1 MNKKNLNIL
10 TNIIGAVESGGQVY
24 GNRNYSAYAG
34 AYKNSPNEHTC
45 TLGWAQ
51 NCGYNAMNLCKLIFQ
66 KSPSEFRKADT
77 ANIEAKLNVDWVA
90 TRWNPNSAEQKA
102 LIAIITT
109 DTGKKIQD
117 ELFEETAKK
126 YINEALAYDK
136 TMSVQAQMMWCEIQH
151 LGGLSAAQR
160 IFNKA
165 KKPYTVDSIF
175 DALMSDQSDMSSSNQ
190 VGDKK
195 YQSRHECCVRWIKQY
210 VPEKN
215 MTQNAPDQSNDVVQ
229 KTQEVSTMTEQKAIE
244 ALINTAKNEIGYLE
258 KKSNSQLDSK
268 TANAGSNNYTKYW
281 RDIASWGLGNYQAQ
295 YWCAAFVYWCF
306 RMTFGRDTAK
316 ALLYHE
322 PFIYCPTAGSLF
334 KQHNRLFADPKVG
347 DVVLFMKSG
356 GVFGHTGIV
365 YKVDN
370 TNFYT
375 IEGNTSSASGVVAN
389 GGGVA
394 YKQYNRAS
402 SKSAGHRFCRPDYS
416 LVKSVNNV
424 PVTVEKDYLSLGD
437 SGKEVKEMQKMLI
450 ALGYDLGSY
459 GADGDFGKATD
470 VALRKFQADCKLT
483 VDGQYGAKT
492 KKKLTNKYNK
502 KTATKET
509 ELHEEGKW
517 VGIVTADSLNVRTW
531 AGTENPTCS
540 FSPLKYGTEVDV
552 CDSKE
557 DRDGKE
563 WYYIKYNNKHGFVSS
578 SYVKKK

>member
-1 MNKKNLNIL
+1 MNKKNLQIL
-10 TNIIGAVESGGQVY
+10 TNIIGAVEAGGQVY
-24 GNRNYSAYAG
+24 GNRNYSGYAG

-51 NCGYNAMNLCKLIFQ
+51 NYGYNAMKLCKMIFQ
-66 KSPSEFRKADT
+66 KSPSEFRKSDT
-77 ANIEAKLNVDWVA
+77 ANIESKLNIDWVA
-90 TRWNPNSAEQKA
+90 TKWNPNSAEQKA

-109 DTGKKIQD
+109 ATGKQCQD

-126 YINEALAYDK
+126 YIEEALAYDK

-151 LGGLSAAQR
+151 LGGLSASKR

-165 KKPYTVDSIF
+165 QKPYTVDSIF
-175 DALMSDQSDMSSSNQ
+175 SALMSDQKDASSSNQ
-190 VGDKK
+190 VGDQK

-210 VPEKN
+210 VPEKA
-215 MTQNAPDQSNDVVQ
+215 TKA
-229 KTQEVSTMTEQKAIE
+229 QEATDMTEQKAIE
-244 ALINTAKNEIGYLE
+244 ALINTAKNEVGYLE
-258 KKSNSQLDSK
+258 KKSNAQLDNK
-268 TANAGSNNYTKYW
+268 TGNAGSNNYTKYW

-347 DVVLFMKSG
+347 DVVLFMKSS

-402 SKSAGHRFCRPDYS
+402 SKATGHRFCRPDYS

-450 ALGYDLGSY
+450 ALGYDLGSF

-470 VALRKFQADCKLT
+470 DALRKFQSEHKLT

-502 KTATKET
+502 KVNQSQSET
-509 ELHEEGKW
+509 GLNEEGKW
-517 VGIVTADSLNVRTW
+517 KGVVTADSLNVRTW
-531 AGTENPTCS
+531 AGIENPTCS
-540 FSPLKYGTEVDV
+540 FSPLKRGTEVDV
-552 CDSKE
+552 CDTKK
-557 DRDGKE
+557 DKDGKD

-578 SYVKKK
+578 SYVTKK

>member
-90 TRWNPNSAEQKA
+90 TRWNPNGAEQKA

-109 DTGKKIQD
+109 ETGKKVQD
-117 ELFEETAKK
+117 ELFEETTKK
-126 YINEALAYDK
+126 YIKDALSYDS

-210 VPEKN
+210 VSN
-215 MTQNAPDQSNDVVQ
+215 QSNDSAQ

-258 KKSNSQLDSK
+258 KKSNAQLDSK
-268 TANAGSNNYTKYW
+268 TVNAGSNNYTKYW

-402 SKSAGHRFCRPDYS
+402 SKATGHRFCRPDYS

-437 SGKEVKEMQKMLI
+437 NGKEVKEMQKMLI

-470 VALRKFQADCKLT
+470 VALRQFQSDCKLT

>member
-51 NCGYNAMNLCKLIFQ
+51 NYGYNAMNLCKLIFQ

-77 ANIEAKLNVDWVA
+77 ANIEAKLNVDWVT

-175 DALMSDQSDMSSSNQ
+175 AALMSDQSDMSSSNQ

-210 VPEKN
+210 V
-215 MTQNAPDQSNDVVQ
+215 QNQSNDSAQ
-229 KTQEVSTMTEQKAIE
+229 KTQEVSNMTEQKAIE

-258 KKSNSQLDSK
+258 KKSNAQLDSK

-306 RMTFGRDTAK
+306 RTTFGRDTAK

-402 SKSAGHRFCRPDYS
+402 SKATGHRFCRPDYS

-459 GADGDFGKATD
+459 GADGDFG
-470 VALRKFQADCKLT
+470 
-483 VDGQYGAKT
+483 
-492 KKKLTNKYNK
+492 
-502 KTATKET
+502 
-509 ELHEEGKW
+509 
-517 VGIVTADSLNVRTW
+517 I
-531 AGTENPTCS
+531 
-540 FSPLKYGTEVDV
+540 
-552 CDSKE
+552 E
-557 DRDGKE
+557 DRKS
-563 WYYIKYNNKHGFVSS
+563 V
-578 SYVKKK
+578 V